1 MNAYKHI
8 TKSFQEEYKTRT
20 LPLKN
25 RLIQW
30 RSEGTVVG
38 LERPTNVARAREL
51 GYKAKQGI
59 TVARVKVERGLS
71 MRPKPHRG
79 RKPSKYGRF
88 FAYRKSLQARAEDR
102 AARKFSNCEVLNSY
116 FVGSDGS
123 SKFFEVILVDRSHP
137 AILSDSAY
145 TQIVAQKGRAY
156 RGLTAAGRKHRG
168 IIRKGFGTNQNR
180 PSVRHNQRAIK
191 VV

>member
-8 TKSFQEEYKTRT
+8 AKSFQEEYKAR
-20 LPLKN
+20 PPALKA

-38 LERPTNVARAREL
+38 IGKPTNIARAREL
-51 GYKAKQGI
+51 GYKAKQGVI
-59 TVARVKVERGLS
+59 VARVKVERGLS
-71 MRPKPHRG
+71 KRPKPHRG

-102 AARKFSNCEVLNSY
+102 AARRFSNCEVLNSY
-116 FVGSDGS
+116 FVGSDGT
-123 SKFFEVILVDRSHP
+123 SKFFEVIMVDRSHP

-145 TQIVAQKGRAY
+145 AAIAGQKGRAY
-156 RGLTAAGRKHRG
+156 RGLSSAGRKHRG
-168 IIRKGFGTNQNR
+168 IIRKGFGTAQNR

>member
-8 TKSFQEEYKTRT
+8 SKSFQEEYKART
-20 LPLKN
+20 PALKA

-38 LERPTNVARAREL
+38 LDKPTNVARAREL

-79 RKPSKYGRF
+79 RKPSKYGRY

-123 SKFFEVILVDRSHP
+123 SKFYEVILVDRAHP
-137 AILSDSAY
+137 AIVNDAAY
-145 TQIVAQKGRAY
+145 AGVAGMKGRAY
-156 RGLTAAGRKHRG
+156 RGLTSAGRRHRG

>member
-20 LPLKN
+20 QALKD

-30 RSEGTVVG
+30 RSEPTVVG
-38 LERPTNVARAREL
+38 LERPTNVARARKL

-71 MRPKPHRG
+71 KRPKPHRG

-102 AARKFSNCEVLNSY
+102 AARRFSNCEVLNSY
-116 FVGSDGS
+116 FVGSDGT
-123 SKFFEVILVDRSHP
+123 SKFFEVILVDRAHP
-137 AILSDSAY
+137 AMLNDSAY
-145 TQIVAQKGRAY
+145 APIAGQKDRAY
-156 RGLTAAGRKHRG
+156 RGLTSSGRRHRG

-180 PSVRHNQRAIK
+180 PSVRHGQRAIK
-191 VV
+191 V